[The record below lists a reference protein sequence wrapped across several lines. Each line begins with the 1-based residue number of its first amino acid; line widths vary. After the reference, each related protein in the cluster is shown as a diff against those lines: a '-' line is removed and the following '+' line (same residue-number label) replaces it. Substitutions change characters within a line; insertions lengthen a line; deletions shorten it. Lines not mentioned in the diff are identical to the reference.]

1 MFARKKQVG
10 PIAHGKNDWNSSISG
25 YVGYIVVYLPICV
38 CHCKG
43 HYGHRK
49 SIQTNT
55 IPVRWEEATI
65 FDANQFRR
73 TYPHWGQIIFLLHC
87 VLLHII
93 HLDDLIEPK
102 SMNIYTK
109 RYCFCSSWNMVI
121 YMELI
126 PIFSHEI
133 SGSKRPAMTS
143 HLSNRGLGPLR
154 FCGAGPTSQ
163 RCNCRE
169 FHRPTWEAKP
179 GIRYL

>member
-73 TYPHWGQIIFLLHC
+73 TYPH
-87 VLLHII
+87 
-93 HLDDLIEPK
+93 
-102 SMNIYTK
+102 
-109 RYCFCSSWNMVI
+109 
-121 YMELI
+121 
-126 PIFSHEI
+126 
-133 SGSKRPAMTS
+133 
-143 HLSNRGLGPLR
+143 
-154 FCGAGPTSQ
+154 
-163 RCNCRE
+163 
-169 FHRPTWEAKP
+169 
-179 GIRYL
+179 